1 MSAPAILDSR
11 HHHSLGGDTR
21 VCDDAVAGLN
31 HVTTRFS
38 PEVLTATG
46 YPHPYVWREYQTQC
60 LSSFSTKKIHGTPR
74 FPMALAV
81 FQSLGQVRMLC
92 VHPCPTLFDVAL
104 PNVPRKECNPV
115 SRRSL
120 MRRFTYP

>member
-1 MSAPAILDSR
+1 MSAPSILDSR

-31 HVTTRFS
+31 HVTTRFF

-46 YPHPYVWREYQTQC
+46 YSPSIRMEEDQTQC
-60 LSSFSTKKIHGTPR
+60 LSSFNAKKIHGTPR

-104 PNVPRKECNPV
+104 PNVPR
-115 SRRSL
+115 
-120 MRRFTYP
+120 